1 MDGSPC
7 SIPRRWQLAP
17 LPARRALVEFLRP
30 RPSVGGCE
38 AGPAGGL
45 GSPAECVGLSS
56 APGTV
61 RVIRVQG
68 IDALSEKLNS
78 AEVGSSG
85 PSPASDPG
93 VTFR

>member
-17 LPARRALVEFLRP
+17 LPARRVLVEFLRP

-38 AGPAGGL
+38 AGPAG
-45 GSPAECVGLSS
+45 AECVGLSS

-78 AEVGSSG
+78 AEVST
-85 PSPASDPG
+85 AAQACLLRL
-93 VTFR
+93 TLE